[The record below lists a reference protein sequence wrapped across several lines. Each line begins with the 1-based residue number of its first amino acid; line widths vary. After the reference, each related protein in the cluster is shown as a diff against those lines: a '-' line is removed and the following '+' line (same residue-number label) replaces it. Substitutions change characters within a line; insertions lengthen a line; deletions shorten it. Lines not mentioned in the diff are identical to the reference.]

1 MLFPDTPLAN
11 FRLAVDASLFASM
24 PIGEALKAASE
35 CGYAMVEI
43 GLSHFDACAARRPD
57 VEVLKEQ
64 LSLNGLGIAALFAL
78 PGWDPFKKSKTSL
91 GISSPDEVRRK
102 KAVEQMRYALDVAR
116 LLGCRT
122 LASELSGDMDDK
134 RRSRRSFLKSIED
147 LLPELQNGG
156 ATLFFEAH
164 PGDFI
169 EDSFEAVEL
178 LASLGSERIR
188 YNYCIPHTF
197 ILGHSPREIV
207 RNAGRLLGYVHFAD
221 TLMPGRI
228 FFSPTH
234 PPKVRPH
241 LHMIPGE
248 GDVNLGEVISGLASE
263 DFDGYLTAQPFSS
276 ADEPVKAAKKT
287 KAVLMRMLADHEQRS
302 WESH

>member
-1 MLFPDTPLAN
+1 
-11 FRLAVDASLFASM
+11 
-24 PIGEALKAASE
+24 
-35 CGYAMVEI
+35 MVEI
-43 GLSHFDACAARRPD
+43 GLSHFDACSAGRPD
-57 VEVLKEQ
+57 VESLREQ

-78 PGWDPFKKSKTSL
+78 PGWDPLTKSKSSL
-91 GISSPDEVRRK
+91 GISSPEEPRRR
-102 KAVEQMRYALDVAR
+102 KAVEQMRHALGVAR
-116 LLGCRT
+116 QLRCRT
-122 LASELSGDMDDK
+122 LASELSGDMDDIPQ
-134 RRSRRSFLKSIED
+134 SRRSFVKSIEE
-147 LLPELQNGG
+147 LLPELEKDG

-207 RNAGRLLGYVHFAD
+207 RNAGRLIGYVHFAD
-221 TLMPGRI
+221 TLMPSRI
-228 FFSPTH
+228 FFAPTH
-234 PPKVRPH
+234 PPRVKPH

-248 GDVNLGEVISGLASE
+248 GDVNLGEAISSLASE
-263 DFDGYLTAQPFSS
+263 DFDGYLTAQPFSN
-276 ADEPVKAAKKT
+276 ADEPVKAAKRT
-287 KAVLMRMLADHEQRS
+287 KAILTRMLGDHDQRA